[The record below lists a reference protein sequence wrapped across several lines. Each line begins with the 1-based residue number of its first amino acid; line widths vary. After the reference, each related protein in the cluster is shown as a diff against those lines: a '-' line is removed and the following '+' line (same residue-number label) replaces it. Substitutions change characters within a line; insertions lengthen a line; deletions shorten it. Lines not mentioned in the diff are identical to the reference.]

1 MSANWVVA
9 AQNFASSDAGQ
20 AAGGLLGMFGPITN
34 SRLQRELGGINDE
47 FTRMQNRI
55 ASAADANARVRAT
68 QGLISAQRA
77 GLGASGVAGGRTSR
91 LLEARARINASREQ
105 RQADQSR
112 IFADTASR
120 LNRIAGRAGPRR
132 GVFVAANDLLA
143 SVASNVMSGMGS
155 PGAAGG

>member
-9 AQNFASSDAGQ
+9 AKDFATSGEG
-20 AAGGLLGMFGPITN
+20 AAGLGGLFGSIVGADVARTF
-34 SRLQRELGGINDE
+34 GGINDK

-55 ASAADANARVRAT
+55 ASAADANARIRAT

-77 GLGASGVAGGRTSR
+77 GLGASGIAGGRTSR

-105 RQADQSR
+105 SQANQSR

-120 LNRIAGRAGPRR
+120 LNRIAGRTQARR
-132 GVFVAANDLLA
+132 SVFVAANDLLA
-143 SVASNVMSGMGS
+143 QAASAGTGGAGS

>member
-9 AQNFASSDAGQ
+9 AKDFAASPQGQ
-20 AAGGLLGMFGPITN
+20 AASGLAGLFGSIVGADVARTF
-34 SRLQRELGGINDE
+34 GGINDK
-47 FTRMQNRI
+47 FTRRQNSI
-55 ASAADANARVRAT
+55 ASAADANARIRAT

-77 GLGASGVAGGRTSR
+77 GLGASGIAGGRTSR

-105 RQADQSR
+105 SQANQSR

-120 LNRIAGRAGPRR
+120 LNRIAGRTQAKRS
-132 GVFVAANDLLA
+132 VFVAANDLLA
-143 SVASNVMSGMGS
+143 SSLSGGGAGS